1 MRLTHVSLWMPSKR
15 SWPLKLQLLRKGV
28 IELEDELKTPYLDQ
42 YTDNLT
48 AKVTKKSDDYQVYG
62 RNKEVQ
68 SVIISLLRRTK
79 NNPILVGE
87 AGVGKSAIVEGITL
101 AILRGQVPEPLKG
114 LTVRSLELSS
124 LMSEDDE
131 GFIAKFKKIIEEM
144 VATRGHNLL
153 FVDEFHTIIGAGSQN
168 GQALDAGNVIKPV
181 LARGDIQLIGA
192 TTLDEFHEYIETDR
206 ALERRMQPV
215 MVEEPTISQAITII
229 EQAKVIY
236 EKFHGIQISSDAVHQ
251 AIRLSVRYLTDRFLP
266 DKAFDLIDEAATI
279 ASVEGKSKVTEKDI
293 AQVLKDKTGIPVTT
307 ILKGDQERLEGFK
320 ERLMNRVKGQE
331 DAIEAVVDAVTIA
344 QAGLQNEKRPLASF
358 LFLGPT
364 GVGKTE
370 LAKAIAEALFDDE
383 AAMIRFDM
391 SEYKQKEDVT
401 KLIGNRATRIKGQL
415 TEGVKQKPYCVLL
428 LDEIEK
434 AHSEVMDLFLQVL
447 DDGRLTDS
455 SGRLISFKNTIVI
468 MTTNIGAKKIIN
480 KWELKG
486 NFKDLTDRDRK
497 QFEKS
502 MDSELQNEFRPEFL
516 NRIENKLI
524 FNLLERDVIEK
535 IAEKNLSE
543 IADRMKRQN
552 LTLSYEPSLIQYL
565 SDVGT
570 DVKNGAR
577 PLERLMKRKVL
588 APISVKS
595 LQLDKSKQGYNVH
608 LWVEGRAPDGNHRQ
622 EQRQIHMEIEGE
634 RDNFFS

>member
-1 MRLTHVSLWMPSKR
+1 MPSKR

-87 AGVGKSAIVEGITL
+87 AGVGKTAIVEGLTL

-215 MVEEPTISQAITII
+215 MVEEPMISQAITII

-279 ASVEGKSKVTEKDI
+279 ASTEGKSKVTEKDI

-320 ERLMNRVKGQE
+320 EKLMNRVKGQE

-543 IADRMKRQN
+543 IVDRMKRQN

-608 LWVEGRAPDGNHRQ
+608 LWVEGQAPDGNHRQ

-634 RDNFFS
+634 RDTFFS

>member
-1 MRLTHVSLWMPSKR
+1 MPSKR

-48 AKVTKKSDDYQVYG
+48 AKVTKKLDDYQVYG

-87 AGVGKSAIVEGITL
+87 AGVGKTAIVEGLTL

-215 MVEEPTISQAITII
+215 MVEEPTIPQAITII

-279 ASVEGKSKVTEKDI
+279 ASTEGKSKVTEKDI

-320 ERLMNRVKGQE
+320 EKLMNRVKGQE

-608 LWVEGRAPDGNHRQ
+608 LWVEGQAPDGNHRQ

>member
-1 MRLTHVSLWMPSKR
+1 MPSKR

-87 AGVGKSAIVEGITL
+87 AGVGKTAIVEGLTL
-101 AILRGQVPEPLKG
+101 AILHGQVPEPLKG

-168 GQALDAGNVIKPV
+168 GQALDAGNVIKPF

-215 MVEEPTISQAITII
+215 MVEEPTIPQAITII

-279 ASVEGKSKVTEKDI
+279 ASAEGKSKVTEKDI

-320 ERLMNRVKGQE
+320 EKLMNRVKGQE

-608 LWVEGRAPDGNHRQ
+608 LWVEGQAPDGNHRQ

>member
-1 MRLTHVSLWMPSKR
+1 M
-15 SWPLKLQLLRKGV
+15 
-28 IELEDELKTPYLDQ
+28 IEVEDELKTPYLDK

-48 AKVTKKSDDYQVYG
+48 AKVAKKSDDYQIYG
-62 RNKEVQ
+62 RDKEVQ
-68 SVIISLLRRTK
+68 AVIISLLRRTK

-87 AGVGKSAIVEGITL
+87 AGVGKTAIVEGLTL
-101 AILRGQVPEPLKG
+101 AIVREQVPESLKG

-124 LMSEDDE
+124 LMSEDDG

-153 FVDEFHTIIGAGSQN
+153 FVDEFHTIVGAGGQA

-192 TTLDEFHEYIETDR
+192 TTLDEFHDYVETDR

-215 MVEEPTISQAITII
+215 MVEEPMIPQAITII
-229 EQAKVIY
+229 DQAKGIY
-236 EKFHGIQISSDAVHQ
+236 ENFHGIQISSEAVRQ
-251 AIRLSVRYLTDRFLP
+251 AVRLSVRYITDRFLP
-266 DKAFDLIDEAATI
+266 DKAFDLIDEASTI
-279 ASVEGKSKVTEKDI
+279 ASATGKNSVSDENI

-307 ILKGDQERLEGFK
+307 ILKGDQERLDGFREK
-320 ERLMNRVKGQE
+320 LMDRVKGQE

-344 QAGLQNEKRPLASF
+344 QAGLQDENKPISSF

-383 AAMIRFDM
+383 DAMIRFDM
-391 SEYKQKEDVT
+391 SEFKKKEDVS
-401 KLIGNRATRIKGQL
+401 KLIGNRETRTKGQL
-415 TEGVKQKPYCVLL
+415 TEGVKRKPYSVLL
-428 LDEIEK
+428 LDEVEK

-455 SGRLISFKNTIVI
+455 SGRLVSFKNVIVI

-486 NFKDLTDRDRK
+486 SFSQLTERERL

-516 NRIENKLI
+516 NRIENKII
-524 FNLLERDVIEK
+524 FNLLERNVIEE
-535 IAEKNLSE
+535 IAEKNLSK
-543 IADRMKRQN
+543 ISDRMKRQN

-577 PLERLMKRKVL
+577 PLERLIKRKVL
-588 APISVKS
+588 APISAKS
-595 LQLDKSKQGYNVH
+595 LTLDKRTQNYNVH
-608 LWVEGRAPDGNHRQ
+608 LWVEGKAPDGQHRKDL
-622 EQRQIHMEIEGE
+622 RQIQLDVEGE
-634 RDNFFS
+634 MDSFFS

>member
-1 MRLTHVSLWMPSKR
+1 M
-15 SWPLKLQLLRKGV
+15 
-28 IELEDELKTPYLDQ
+28 IEVEDELKTPYLDK
-42 YTDNLT
+42 YTDNLS
-48 AKVTKKSDDYQVYG
+48 AKVAKKSDDYQVYG
-62 RNKEVQ
+62 RDKEVQ
-68 SVIISLLRRTK
+68 AVIISLLRRTK

-87 AGVGKSAIVEGITL
+87 AGVGKTAIVEGLTL
-101 AILRGQVPEPLKG
+101 AIVREQVPESLKG

-124 LMSEDDE
+124 LMSEDDG

-153 FVDEFHTIIGAGSQN
+153 FVDEFHTIVGAGGQA

-192 TTLDEFHEYIETDR
+192 TTLDEFHDYVETDR

-215 MVEEPTISQAITII
+215 MVEEPMIPQAITII
-229 EQAKVIY
+229 DQAKGIY
-236 EKFHGIQISSDAVHQ
+236 ENFHGIQISSEAVRQ
-251 AIRLSVRYLTDRFLP
+251 AVRLSVRYITDRFLP
-266 DKAFDLIDEAATI
+266 DKAFDLIDEASTI
-279 ASVEGKSKVTEKDI
+279 ASVTGKDSVSDENI

-307 ILKGDQERLEGFK
+307 ILKGDQERLDGFREK
-320 ERLMNRVKGQE
+320 LMDRVKGQE

-344 QAGLQNEKRPLASF
+344 QAGLQDENKPISSF

-383 AAMIRFDM
+383 DAMIRFDM
-391 SEYKQKEDVT
+391 SEFKKKEDVS
-401 KLIGNRATRIKGQL
+401 KLIGNRETRTKGQL
-415 TEGVKQKPYCVLL
+415 TEGVKRKPYSVLL
-428 LDEIEK
+428 LDEVEK

-455 SGRLISFKNTIVI
+455 SGRLISFKNVIVI

-486 NFKDLTDRDRK
+486 SFSQLTERERL

-516 NRIENKLI
+516 NRIENKII
-524 FNLLERDVIEK
+524 FNLLERNVIEE
-535 IAEKNLSE
+535 IAEKNLSK
-543 IADRMKRQN
+543 ISDRMKRQN

-577 PLERLMKRKVL
+577 PLERLIKRKVL
-588 APISVKS
+588 APISAKS
-595 LQLDKSKQGYNVH
+595 LTLDKRTQNYNVH
-608 LWVEGRAPDGNHRQ
+608 LWVEGKAPDGQHRKDL
-622 EQRQIHMEIEGE
+622 RQIQLDVEGE
-634 RDNFFS
+634 MDSFFS

>member
-1 MRLTHVSLWMPSKR
+1 M
-15 SWPLKLQLLRKGV
+15 
-28 IELEDELKTPYLDQ
+28 IEVEDELKTPYLDK

-48 AKVTKKSDDYQVYG
+48 AKVAKKSDDYQIYG
-62 RNKEVQ
+62 RDKEVQ
-68 SVIISLLRRTK
+68 AVIISLLRRTK

-87 AGVGKSAIVEGITL
+87 AGVGKTAIVEGLTL
-101 AILRGQVPEPLKG
+101 AIVREQVPESLKG

-124 LMSEDDE
+124 LMSEDDG

-153 FVDEFHTIIGAGSQN
+153 FVDEFHTIVGAGGQA

-192 TTLDEFHEYIETDR
+192 TTLDEFHDYVETDR

-215 MVEEPTISQAITII
+215 MVEEPMIPQAITII
-229 EQAKVIY
+229 DQAKGIY
-236 EKFHGIQISSDAVHQ
+236 ENFHGIQISSEAVRQ
-251 AIRLSVRYLTDRFLP
+251 AVRLSVRYITDRFLP
-266 DKAFDLIDEAATI
+266 DKAFDLIDEASTI
-279 ASVEGKSKVTEKDI
+279 ASVIGKDSVSDENI

-307 ILKGDQERLEGFK
+307 ILKGDQERLDGFREK
-320 ERLMNRVKGQE
+320 LMDRVKGQE

-344 QAGLQNEKRPLASF
+344 QAGLQDENKPISSF

-383 AAMIRFDM
+383 DAMIRFDM
-391 SEYKQKEDVT
+391 SEFKKKEDVS
-401 KLIGNRATRIKGQL
+401 KLIGNRETRTKGQL
-415 TEGVKQKPYCVLL
+415 TEGVKRKPYSVLL

-455 SGRLISFKNTIVI
+455 SGRLISFKNVIVI

-486 NFKDLTDRDRK
+486 NFKELTDRDRQ

-516 NRIENKLI
+516 NRIENKII
-524 FNLLERDVIEK
+524 FNLLERNVIEE
-535 IAEKNLSE
+535 IAEKNLSK
-543 IADRMKRQN
+543 ISDRMKRQN

-577 PLERLMKRKVL
+577 PLERLIKRKVL
-588 APISVKS
+588 APISAKS
-595 LQLDKSKQGYNVH
+595 LTLDKRTQTYNVH
-608 LWVEGRAPDGNHRQ
+608 LWVEGKAPDGQHRKDL
-622 EQRQIHMEIEGE
+622 RQIQLDVEGE
-634 RDNFFS
+634 MDSFFS

>member
-1 MRLTHVSLWMPSKR
+1 M
-15 SWPLKLQLLRKGV
+15 
-28 IELEDELKTPYLDQ
+28 IEVEDELKTPYLDK
-42 YTDNLT
+42 YTDNLS
-48 AKVTKKSDDYQVYG
+48 AKVAKKSDDYQVYG
-62 RNKEVQ
+62 RDKEVQ
-68 SVIISLLRRTK
+68 AVIISLLRRTK

-87 AGVGKSAIVEGITL
+87 AGVGKTAIVEGLTL
-101 AILRGQVPEPLKG
+101 AIVREQVPESLKG

-124 LMSEDDE
+124 LMSEDDG

-153 FVDEFHTIIGAGSQN
+153 FVDEFHTIVGAGGQA

-192 TTLDEFHEYIETDR
+192 TTLDEFHDYVETDR

-215 MVEEPTISQAITII
+215 MVEEPMIPQAITII
-229 EQAKVIY
+229 DQAKGIY
-236 EKFHGIQISSDAVHQ
+236 ENFHGIQISSEAVRQ
-251 AIRLSVRYLTDRFLP
+251 AVRLSVRYITDRFLP
-266 DKAFDLIDEAATI
+266 DKAFDLIDEASTI
-279 ASVEGKSKVTEKDI
+279 ASVTGKDSVSDENI

-307 ILKGDQERLEGFK
+307 ILKGDQERLDGFREK
-320 ERLMNRVKGQE
+320 LMDRVKGQE

-344 QAGLQNEKRPLASF
+344 QAGLQDENKPISSF
-358 LFLGPT
+358 LFLGAT

-383 AAMIRFDM
+383 DAMIRFDM
-391 SEYKQKEDVT
+391 SEFKKKEDVS
-401 KLIGNRATRIKGQL
+401 KLIGNRETRTKGQL
-415 TEGVKQKPYCVLL
+415 TEGVKRKPYSVLL
-428 LDEIEK
+428 LDEVEK

-455 SGRLISFKNTIVI
+455 SGRLVSFKNVIVI

-486 NFKDLTDRDRK
+486 SFSQLTERERL

-516 NRIENKLI
+516 NRIENKII
-524 FNLLERDVIEK
+524 FNLLERNVIEE
-535 IAEKNLSE
+535 IAEKNLSK
-543 IADRMKRQN
+543 ISDRMKRQN

-577 PLERLMKRKVL
+577 PLERLIKRKVL
-588 APISVKS
+588 APISAKS
-595 LQLDKSKQGYNVH
+595 LTLDKRTQNYNVH
-608 LWVEGRAPDGNHRQ
+608 LWVEGKAPDGQHRKDL
-622 EQRQIHMEIEGE
+622 RQIQLDVEGE
-634 RDNFFS
+634 MDSFFS

>member
-1 MRLTHVSLWMPSKR
+1 M
-15 SWPLKLQLLRKGV
+15 
-28 IELEDELKTPYLDQ
+28 EDNLKTPYLDQ

-48 AKVTKKSDDYQVYG
+48 AKVSKKSDDYQVYG
-62 RNKEVQ
+62 RDKEVR
-68 SVIISLLRRTK
+68 SAIISLLRRTK

-87 AGVGKSAIVEGITL
+87 AGVGKTAIVEGLSL
-101 AILRGQVPEPLKG
+101 AILRNQVPDKLKG

-124 LMSEDDE
+124 LMSEE
-131 GFIAKFKKIIEEM
+131 NGGFIAKFKKIIEEM

-153 FVDEFHTIIGAGSQN
+153 FVDEFHTIVGAGSQD

-192 TTLDEFHEYIETDR
+192 TTLDEFHDYIETDR
-206 ALERRMQPV
+206 ALERRMQPI
-215 MVEEPTISQAITII
+215 MVDEPTISQAITII
-229 EQAKVIY
+229 EQAKRIY
-236 EKFHGIQISSDAVHQ
+236 EDFHSVQISSEAVQQ
-251 AIRLSVRYLTDRFLP
+251 AIRLSVRYMTDRFLP
-266 DKAFDLIDEAATI
+266 DKAFDLIDEASTI
-279 ASVEGKSKVTEKDI
+279 VSTEGKSKVMEEDI
-293 AQVLKDKTGIPVTT
+293 AQVLKNKTGIPVTT

-320 ERLMNRVKGQE
+320 EKLMERVKGQE
-331 DAIEAVVDAVTIA
+331 DAIDAIVDAVTIA
-344 QAGLQNEKRPLASF
+344 QAGLQDENKPISSF

-370 LAKAIAEALFDDE
+370 LSKALAESLFDDE
-383 AAMIRFDM
+383 DAMLRFDM
-391 SEYKQKEDVT
+391 SEYKQKEDVA
-401 KLIGNRATRIKGQL
+401 KLIGNRATRTKGQL

-486 NFKDLTDRDRK
+486 SFQNLTERDRQ

-524 FNLLERDVIEK
+524 FNLLERGVIEK

-588 APISVKS
+588 APISSKS
-595 LQLDKSKQGYNVH
+595 LMLDKSKQTYHVH
-608 LWVEGRAPDGNHRQ
+608 LWVEGEAPDSQHRKDL
-622 EQRQIHMEIEGE
+622 RQIHLDIERE
-634 RDNFFS
+634 TPPFFS

>member
-1 MRLTHVSLWMPSKR
+1 MTEV
-15 SWPLKLQLLRKGV
+15 
-28 IELEDELKTPYLDQ
+28 EDELKTPYLDK
-42 YTDNLT
+42 YTDNLS
-48 AKVTKKSDDYQVYG
+48 AKVAKKSDDYQVYG
-62 RNKEVQ
+62 RDKEVQ
-68 SVIISLLRRTK
+68 AVIISLLRRTK

-87 AGVGKSAIVEGITL
+87 AGVGKTAIVEGLTL
-101 AILRGQVPEPLKG
+101 AIIRDQVPEALKG

-124 LMSEDDE
+124 LMSEEDG

-153 FVDEFHTIIGAGSQN
+153 FVDEFHTIVGAGSQD

-192 TTLDEFHEYIETDR
+192 TTLDEFHDYIETDR

-215 MVEEPTISQAITII
+215 MVEEPTITQAITII
-229 EQAKVIY
+229 DQAKGIY
-236 EKFHGIQISSDAVHQ
+236 EKFHGIQISSAAVRQ
-251 AIRLSVRYLTDRFLP
+251 SVRLSARYITDRFLP
-266 DKAFDLIDEAATI
+266 DKAFDLIDEASTI
-279 ASVEGKSKVTEKDI
+279 AAADGKDTITDKDI

-307 ILKGDQERLEGFK
+307 ILKGDQERLDGFK
-320 ERLMNRVKGQE
+320 EKLMDRVKGQE
-331 DAIEAVVDAVTIA
+331 DAIEAIVDAVTIA
-344 QAGLQNEKRPLASF
+344 QAGLQDENKPISSF

-370 LAKAIAEALFDDE
+370 LSKAVAEALFDDE
-383 AAMIRFDM
+383 DAMIRFDM
-391 SEYKQKEDVT
+391 SEFKKKEDVA
-401 KLIGNRATRIKGQL
+401 KMIGNRETRTKGQL
-415 TEGVKQKPYCVLL
+415 TEGVKRKPYSVLL

-455 SGRLISFKNTIVI
+455 TGRLISFKNVIVI
-468 MTTNIGAKKIIN
+468 MTTNVGAKKIIN

-486 NFKDLTDRDRK
+486 NFRDLTDRDRQ

-502 MDSELQNEFRPEFL
+502 MESELQNEFRPEFL
-516 NRIENKLI
+516 NRIENKII
-524 FNLLERDVIEK
+524 FNLLERNVIEE
-535 IAEKNLSE
+535 IAEKNLSK
-543 IADRMKRQN
+543 ISDRMKRQN

-577 PLERLMKRKVL
+577 PLERLIKRKVL
-588 APISVKS
+588 APISAKS
-595 LQLDKSKQGYNVH
+595 LTLDKSKQAYNVH
-608 LWVEGRAPDGNHRQ
+608 LWVDGEAPDDRHRKDL
-622 EQRQIHMEIEGE
+622 RQIQLDIEGE
-634 RDNFFS
+634 MDTFFS

>member
-1 MRLTHVSLWMPSKR
+1 M
-15 SWPLKLQLLRKGV
+15 
-28 IELEDELKTPYLDQ
+28 IEVEDELKTPYLDK

-48 AKVTKKSDDYQVYG
+48 AKVAKKSDDYQIYG
-62 RNKEVQ
+62 RDKEVQ
-68 SVIISLLRRTK
+68 AVIISLLRRTK

-87 AGVGKSAIVEGITL
+87 AGVGKTAIVEGLTL
-101 AILRGQVPEPLKG
+101 AIVREQVPESLKG

-124 LMSEDDE
+124 LMSEDDG
-131 GFIAKFKKIIEEM
+131 GFISKFKKIIEEM

-153 FVDEFHTIIGAGSQN
+153 FVDEFHTIVGAGGQV

-192 TTLDEFHEYIETDR
+192 TTLDEFHDYVETDR

-215 MVEEPTISQAITII
+215 MVEEPMIPQAITII
-229 EQAKVIY
+229 DQAKGIY
-236 EKFHGIQISSDAVHQ
+236 ENFHGIQISSEAVRQ
-251 AIRLSVRYLTDRFLP
+251 AVRLSVRYITDRFLP
-266 DKAFDLIDEAATI
+266 DKAFDLIDEASTI
-279 ASVEGKSKVTEKDI
+279 ASVIGKDSVSDENI

-307 ILKGDQERLEGFK
+307 ILKGDQERLDGFREK
-320 ERLMNRVKGQE
+320 LMDRVKGQE

-344 QAGLQNEKRPLASF
+344 QAGLQDENKPISSF

-383 AAMIRFDM
+383 DAMIRLDM
-391 SEYKQKEDVT
+391 SEFKKKEDVS
-401 KLIGNRATRIKGQL
+401 KLIGNRETRTKGQL
-415 TEGVKQKPYCVLL
+415 TEGVKRKPYSVLL
-428 LDEIEK
+428 LDEVEK

-455 SGRLISFKNTIVI
+455 SGRLVSFKNVIVI

-486 NFKDLTDRDRK
+486 SFSQLTERERL

-516 NRIENKLI
+516 NRIENKII
-524 FNLLERDVIEK
+524 FNLLERNVIEE
-535 IAEKNLSE
+535 IAEKNLSK
-543 IADRMKRQN
+543 ISDRMKRQN

-577 PLERLMKRKVL
+577 PLERLIKRKVL
-588 APISVKS
+588 APISAKS
-595 LQLDKSKQGYNVH
+595 LTLDKRIQNYNVH
-608 LWVEGRAPDGNHRQ
+608 LWVEGKAPDGQHRKDL
-622 EQRQIHMEIEGE
+622 RQIQLDVEGE
-634 RDNFFS
+634 MDSFFS

>member
-1 MRLTHVSLWMPSKR
+1 M
-15 SWPLKLQLLRKGV
+15 
-28 IELEDELKTPYLDQ
+28 EDELKTPYLDQ

-87 AGVGKSAIVEGITL
+87 AGVGKTAIVEGLTL

-215 MVEEPTISQAITII
+215 MVEEPAIPQAITII

-279 ASVEGKSKVTEKDI
+279 ASTEGKSKVTEKDI

-320 ERLMNRVKGQE
+320 EKLMNRVKGQE

-608 LWVEGRAPDGNHRQ
+608 LWVEGQAPDGNHRQ

>member
-1 MRLTHVSLWMPSKR
+1 MPSKR

-87 AGVGKSAIVEGITL
+87 AGVGKTAIVEGLTL

-153 FVDEFHTIIGAGSQN
+153 FVDEFHTIVGAGSQN

-215 MVEEPTISQAITII
+215 MVEEPTIPQAITII

-279 ASVEGKSKVTEKDI
+279 ASTEGKSKVTEKDI

-320 ERLMNRVKGQE
+320 EKLMNRVKGQE

-608 LWVEGRAPDGNHRQ
+608 LWVEGQAPDGNHRQ

>member
-1 MRLTHVSLWMPSKR
+1 M
-15 SWPLKLQLLRKGV
+15 
-28 IELEDELKTPYLDQ
+28 IEVDDELKTPYLDK
-42 YTDNLT
+42 YTDNLS
-48 AKVTKKSDDYQVYG
+48 AKVAKKSDDYQVYG
-62 RNKEVQ
+62 RDKEVKA
-68 SVIISLLRRTK
+68 VIISLLRRTK

-87 AGVGKSAIVEGITL
+87 AGVGKTAIVEGLTL
-101 AILRGQVPEPLKG
+101 AIMRGQVPEPLKG

-124 LMSEDDE
+124 LMSEEDG

-144 VATRGHNLL
+144 VATRGRNLL
-153 FVDEFHTIIGAGSQN
+153 FVDEFHTIVGAGSQD

-192 TTLDEFHEYIETDR
+192 TTLDEFHDYVETDR

-215 MVEEPTISQAITII
+215 MVEEPTIPQAISII
-229 EQAKVIY
+229 DQAKIIY
-236 EKFHGIQISSDAVHQ
+236 EKFHGIQIFSEAVKQ
-251 AIRLSVRYLTDRFLP
+251 AVRLSVRYLTDRFLP

-279 ASVEGKSKVTEKDI
+279 ASAEGKDSITEEDI

-307 ILKGDQERLEGFK
+307 ILKGDQERLDGLK
-320 ERLMNRVKGQE
+320 EKLMNRVKGQE
-331 DAIEAVVDAVTIA
+331 DAIDAIVDAVTIA
-344 QAGLQNEKRPLASF
+344 QAGLQDENKPISSF
-358 LFLGPT
+358 MFLGPT

-370 LAKAIAEALFDDE
+370 LSKALAEALFDDE
-383 AAMIRFDM
+383 NAMIRFDM
-391 SEYKQKEDVT
+391 SEFKEKEDAA
-401 KLIGNRATRIKGQL
+401 KLIGNRATKTKGQL
-415 TEGVKQKPYCVLL
+415 TQAVKQKPYCVVL
-428 LDEIEK
+428 LDEVEK
-434 AHSEVMDLFLQVL
+434 ADGEVLDLFLQVL

-486 NFKDLTDRDRK
+486 SFQHLTERDRQ

-502 MDSELQNEFRPEFL
+502 MISELETEFRPEFL

-524 FNLLERDVIEK
+524 FNLLEREIIEK

-543 IADRMKRQN
+543 IEDRMRRQN
-552 LTLSYEPSLIQYL
+552 MTLSYEPSLIQYL

-577 PLERLMKRKVL
+577 PLERLIKRKVL
-588 APISVKS
+588 APISAKS
-595 LQLDKSKQGYNVH
+595 LSLDKSRQTYNIH
-608 LWVEGRAPDGNHRQ
+608 LWVEGEAPDSQHRKDL
-622 EQRQIHMEIEGE
+622 RQIQLDVEGE
-634 RDNFFS
+634 IGEEVDALFS

>member
-1 MRLTHVSLWMPSKR
+1 MPSKR

-87 AGVGKSAIVEGITL
+87 AGVGKTAIVEGLTL

-153 FVDEFHTIIGAGSQN
+153 FVDEFHTIVGAGSQN

-215 MVEEPTISQAITII
+215 MVEEPTIPQAITII

-279 ASVEGKSKVTEKDI
+279 ASTEGKSKVTEKDI
-293 AQVLKDKTGIPVTT
+293 AQVLKDKTGRPVTT

-320 ERLMNRVKGQE
+320 EKLMNRVKGQE

-608 LWVEGRAPDGNHRQ
+608 LWVEGQAPDGNHRQ